1 MALQQFMC
9 MCVYVCVCMC
19 MYVYVCMYEGF
30 LAPGWGFCF
39 HLLSSIMGWFLLLS
53 WILSTLEI
61 NHITFDGGDAVWQL
75 CTPTSPFQSPVVFR
89 IRLSCPLSLMLAD
102 ITIQSV

>member
-30 LAPGWGFCF
+30 LASRLGV
-39 HLLSSIMGWFLLLS
+39 LLPPPLQYYGLVSSALVD
-53 WILSTLEI
+53 LEHAGNKSHNI
-61 NHITFDGGDAVWQL
+61 
-75 CTPTSPFQSPVVFR
+75 
-89 IRLSCPLSLMLAD
+89 
-102 ITIQSV
+102 